1 MILDAIRFSGYTLQ
15 QKLKDEKD
23 FFFVSFTS
31 QMFSNTEEVSRDKR
45 NIPATTL
52 TFSWWRTPSNRNQSI
67 DMQSKSVDLFLYD
80 KDLCRKELKRLA
92 CGATHFVFFLC
103 RGVLRTLWNSCQLFL
118 QKSHTFG
125 MYHLWWSNCSFSK
138 SC

>member
-1 MILDAIRFSGYTLQ
+1 MILDAIRFSGCTLQ

-52 TFSWWRTPSNRNQSI
+52 TFS
-67 DMQSKSVDLFLYD
+67 
-80 KDLCRKELKRLA
+80 
-92 CGATHFVFFLC
+92 
-103 RGVLRTLWNSCQLFL
+103 
-118 QKSHTFG
+118 
-125 MYHLWWSNCSFSK
+125 
-138 SC
+138 